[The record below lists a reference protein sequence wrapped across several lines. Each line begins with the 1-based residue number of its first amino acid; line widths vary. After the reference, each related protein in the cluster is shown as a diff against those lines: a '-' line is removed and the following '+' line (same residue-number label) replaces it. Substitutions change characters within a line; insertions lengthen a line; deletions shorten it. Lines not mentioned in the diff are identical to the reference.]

1 MEVTHLSRLFS
12 RVSRGIVFFDLD
24 IFSTIFL
31 KLRFLLVKL
40 IFIPSFPFVMV
51 LLFFLNTLML
61 LVLFLFPLKAL
72 LGLLLS
78 QWEVKGGLA
87 EKLTITSG
95 YQVASLLICN
105 TFSVFL
111 HCQAG
116 FFVDT
121 VSHKYLSFYEI
132 ISCY

>member
-1 MEVTHLSRLFS
+1 MSRLFF
-12 RVSRGIVFFDLD
+12 RVSRGIIFFDLD

-51 LLFFLNTLML
+51 LLFFFFNTFML

-78 QWEVKGGLA
+78 QWDVKGGLA

-95 YQVASLLICN
+95 HQVASLLICN

-116 FFVDT
+116 FFVDA

>member
-1 MEVTHLSRLFS
+1 
-12 RVSRGIVFFDLD
+12 
-24 IFSTIFL
+24 
-31 KLRFLLVKL
+31 
-40 IFIPSFPFVMV
+40 
-51 LLFFLNTLML
+51 ML

-78 QWEVKGGLA
+78 QWEAKGGLA
-87 EKLTITSG
+87 EKLTVNPGLSS
-95 YQVASLLICN
+95 QLVASLLICN